1 MAWCRSGDKP
11 LSEPMG
17 ALFGDAYIS
26 HSASMIKFQTSVY
39 SSEYHETL
47 LSMIK
52 TNLYPLYNIVTNLQ
66 I

>member
-1 MAWCRSGDKP
+1 MV
-11 LSEPMG
+11 

-26 HSASMIKFQTSVY
+26 HSASMINIQTSVY

-52 TNLYPLYNIVTNLQ
+52 TNLYPLYHIVTILQ